1 MERIIHHSR
10 EITIDLRIQA
20 AAITLQS
27 CGETDGAGNR
37 AYMGERQ
44 KDREGGREGRY
55 GHKREGRGG
64 DELGDGLTV
73 YTIDPMYKID
83 N

>member
-1 MERIIHHSR
+1 
-10 EITIDLRIQA
+10 
-20 AAITLQS
+20 
-27 CGETDGAGNR
+27 
-37 AYMGERQ
+37 MGERQ